1 MILFRGLPAVFY
13 RYQEGTTVYTVFS
26 VENSNSYVELTLATP
41 AGSEDAYP
49 ALLHTAYTLDLAL

>member
-1 MILFRGLPAVFY
+1 M
-13 RYQEGTTVYTVFS
+13 YTVFS
-26 VENSNSYVELTLATP
+26 VEHSNSYVELTLAAP